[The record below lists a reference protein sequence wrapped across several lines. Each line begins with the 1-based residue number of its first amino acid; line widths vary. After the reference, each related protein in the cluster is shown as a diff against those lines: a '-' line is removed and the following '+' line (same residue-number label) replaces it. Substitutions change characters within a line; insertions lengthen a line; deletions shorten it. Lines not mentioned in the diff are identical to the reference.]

1 MASTNLISSEALREA
16 RAGRASHD
24 AAKWSTRKT
33 LLFVGG
39 ASLTLWVV
47 TLLLALALL
56 G

>member
-1 MASTNLISSEALREA
+1 MASTKLSSGEALRQA

-24 AAKWSTRKT
+24 VAKWSTRKT

-39 ASLTLWVV
+39 ASLALWLVI
-47 TLLLALALL
+47 LFIAAQFL

>member
-16 RAGRASHD
+16 RADRACHD

-39 ASLTLWVV
+39 ASLTLWVAI
-47 TLLLALALL
+47 LFIAAARL

>member
-1 MASTNLISSEALREA
+1 MASTNLIPSEALRQA
-16 RAGRASHD
+16 RACRAPHD

-47 TLLLALALL
+47 ILFIAKHF
-56 G
+56 